1 MSLLLGIGVTSPKQ
15 ISVGDD
21 IPNSWVMFKKRTFTN
36 PCLDDLSSDGLKMS
50 WLNVIFIFWGITSQY
65 KYIYNSLIH
74 HITTFIV
81 NNHHCKQSPIW
92 GTRYNNNFNPTI
104 YIYIYIIYI
113 YMGGSWNRGTP
124 KSFILVGF
132 SLINHPFWGTPIFGN
147 LHIIPIHRLNERT
160 IPKCWRRFS
169 VC

>member
-65 KYIYNSLIH
+65 KYIYI
-74 HITTFIV
+74 
-81 NNHHCKQSPIW
+81 
-92 GTRYNNNFNPTI
+92 
-104 YIYIYIIYI
+104 
-113 YMGGSWNRGTP
+113 
-124 KSFILVGF
+124 
-132 SLINHPFWGTPIFGN
+132 
-147 LHIIPIHRLNERT
+147 
-160 IPKCWRRFS
+160 
-169 VC
+169 